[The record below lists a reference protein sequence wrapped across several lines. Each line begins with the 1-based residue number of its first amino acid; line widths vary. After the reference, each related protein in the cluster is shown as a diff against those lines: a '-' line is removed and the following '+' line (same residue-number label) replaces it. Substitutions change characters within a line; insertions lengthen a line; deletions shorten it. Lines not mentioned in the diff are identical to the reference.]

1 MIALTGRSEMSQ
13 VAELGA
19 KQVLPR
25 GALQPGGRCAAAGD
39 IASPLVTLEL
49 RTLYLK
55 DPSFFGCT
63 IPQPD
68 VFPNI
73 IAYIERAE
81 IIPPIAKT
89 SPLHAIVDA

>member
-1 MIALTGRSEMSQ
+1 MFQ

-25 GALQPGGRCAAAGD
+25 GALQLGGRYAAAGD
-39 IASPLVTLEL
+39 IAGPLVTLEL
-49 RTLYLK
+49 RTLYLNN
-55 DPSFFGCT
+55 PSFFGCT

-68 VFPNI
+68 VFPNL

-81 IIPPIAKT
+81 IIPLMTKT
-89 SPLHAIVDA
+89 SPLHAVVDA